1 MSNEKSNYDYSNI
14 GLKLVDQMDQLT
26 FNRIGEKS
34 IKNINYNQKNLHYGQ
49 SISNL
54 QDRIGVFE
62 NSIIIAAGPSI
73 KRMDPISTILKKGYF
88 FRTYIS

>member
-34 IKNINYNQKNLHYGQ
+34 IKNINYN
-49 SISNL
+49 
-54 QDRIGVFE
+54 E
-62 NSIIIAAGPSI
+62 N
-73 KRMDPISTILKKGYF
+73 TIP
-88 FRTYIS
+88 